1 MPQQGYHFIM
11 RVYVDGTLVSY
22 REILTSYGSY
32 YVTTTL
38 DIWGINNKADVDS
51 GVIEFIYSE

>member
-1 MPQQGYHFIM
+1 M